1 MVRQSTKYIITKI
14 FQKYIIF
21 NNFFIVNAKAFNLEN
36 WKVKILERS
45 LNNKKE
51 VQSTK
56 LSQD

>member
-1 MVRQSTKYIITKI
+1 
-14 FQKYIIF
+14 
-21 NNFFIVNAKAFNLEN
+21 VNAKAFNLEN